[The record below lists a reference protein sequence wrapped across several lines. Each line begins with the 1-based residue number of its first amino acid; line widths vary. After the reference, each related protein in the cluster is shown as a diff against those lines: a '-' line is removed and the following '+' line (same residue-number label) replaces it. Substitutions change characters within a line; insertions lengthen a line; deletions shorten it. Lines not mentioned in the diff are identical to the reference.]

1 MVKKIVMVVLMPTT
15 LLANAYAASI
25 QDSLRTTIYF
35 RPGYSL
41 LELSYRDNAANMKAL
56 TQGIQTI
63 KGNPC
68 VQLQHIRIL
77 SAASPEGNSALN
89 KRVAKRRG
97 ERLRNY
103 LKETLVLPDSIF
115 TVSSAGEDWQGLAA
129 LMAKEKTPWRNKAL
143 QIIRHTPEW
152 VTRNGKVVDGRKRQ
166 LQNLDGGK
174 AWKYML
180 DNHFYTL
187 RTGAVVVCEVKTL
200 ADEVHV
206 DRTHAEAHEG
216 SHADLA
222 DYADE
227 SKLSAAEARPEPAS
241 QQASG
246 QPASQQPAS
255 QSPSSPP
262 FPAIPSQVNPG
273 QEPPPSSSYFALKSN
288 LLYDALLVPNLS
300 LEASIGSGWTLG
312 AGGMLAWWSKDAK
325 HRYWRI
331 YGGDLEIRKYFG
343 TLAKSKPLQG
353 HHLGIYGDFL
363 TYDFEFGAKGYQS
376 KATYAAGI
384 KYGYSHPIAKR
395 LNLDFALGIGYL
407 HSNYKT
413 YVPKDGCYVYQE
425 TKKRKWLGPTQA
437 EISLVWL
444 LGKGNTNTKGNGNGK
459 GNTNKKKGGKK

>member
-97 ERLRNY
+97 ERLRDY

-129 LMAKEKTPWRNKAL
+129 LIAKEKTPWRNKAL

-200 ADEVHV
+200 A
-206 DRTHAEAHEG
+206 AE
-216 SHADLA
+216 STP
-222 DYADE
+222 
-227 SKLSAAEARPEPAS
+227 SAAEASLE
-241 QQASG
+241 QARSE
-246 QPASQQPAS
+246 QACLESAS

-262 FPAIPSQVNPG
+262 FPAIPSQVHPES
-273 QEPPPSSSYFALKSN
+273 QAPPVASYFALKSN

-343 TLAKSKPLQG
+343 TLSKSKPLQG

-384 KYGYSHPIAKR
+384 KYGYSHPIANR

-413 YVPKDGCYVYQE
+413 YVPRDGCYVYQE

-444 LGKGNTNTKGNGNGK
+444 LGKGNTNN
-459 GNTNKKKGGKK
+459 KKGGKK

>member
-97 ERLRNY
+97 ERLRDY

-115 TVSSAGEDWQGLAA
+115 TVSSAGEDWQGLAS
-129 LMAKEKTPWRNKAL
+129 LIAKEKTPWRNKAL

-200 ADEVHV
+200 A
-206 DRTHAEAHEG
+206 AE
-216 SHADLA
+216 STP
-222 DYADE
+222 
-227 SKLSAAEARPEPAS
+227 SAAEASLEQARQEQARPES
-241 QQASG
+241 
-246 QPASQQPAS
+246 ASQQPAS

-262 FPAIPSQVNPG
+262 FPAIPSQVHP
-273 QEPPPSSSYFALKSN
+273 EPQAPPVASYFALKSN
-288 LLYDALLVPNLS
+288 LLYDAVLIPNLS

-312 AGGMLAWWSKDAK
+312 AGGMFAWWSKDAK

-343 TLAKSKPLQG
+343 SLSKSKPLQG

-384 KYGYSHPIAKR
+384 KYGYSHPIANR

-413 YVPKDGCYVYQE
+413 YVPRDGCYVYQE

-444 LGKGNTNTKGNGNGK
+444 LGKGNTN
-459 GNTNKKKGGKK
+459 KKKGGKK

>member
-97 ERLRNY
+97 ERLRDY

-129 LMAKEKTPWRNKAL
+129 LIAKEKTPWRNKAL

-200 ADEVHV
+200 A
-206 DRTHAEAHEG
+206 AE
-216 SHADLA
+216 STP
-222 DYADE
+222 
-227 SKLSAAEARPEPAS
+227 SAAEAS
-241 QQASG
+241 QEQARLE
-246 QPASQQPAS
+246 PAS

-262 FPAIPSQVNPG
+262 FPAIPSQVHPES
-273 QEPPPSSSYFALKSN
+273 QAPPVASYFALKSN

-343 TLAKSKPLQG
+343 TLSKSKPLQG

-384 KYGYSHPIAKR
+384 KYGYSHPIANR

-413 YVPKDGCYVYQE
+413 YVPRDGCYVYQE

-444 LGKGNTNTKGNGNGK
+444 LGKGNTN
-459 GNTNKKKGGKK
+459 KKKGGKK

>member
-129 LMAKEKTPWRNKAL
+129 LIAKEKTPWRNKAL

-200 ADEVHV
+200 A
-206 DRTHAEAHEG
+206 AE
-216 SHADLA
+216 STP
-222 DYADE
+222 
-227 SKLSAAEARPEPAS
+227 SAAEARLE
-241 QQASG
+241 QARHES
-246 QPASQQPAS
+246 ASQQPAS

-262 FPAIPSQVNPG
+262 FPAIPSQVHPES
-273 QEPPPSSSYFALKSN
+273 QAPPVASYFALKSN

-312 AGGMLAWWSKDAK
+312 AGGMFAWWSKDAK

-331 YGGDLEIRKYFG
+331 YGGGLEIRKYFG
-343 TLAKSKPLQG
+343 TLSKSKPLQG

-384 KYGYSHPIAKR
+384 KYGYSHPIANR

-413 YVPKDGCYVYQE
+413 YVPRDGCYVYQE

-444 LGKGNTNTKGNGNGK
+444 LGKGNTN
-459 GNTNKKKGGKK
+459 KKKGGKK

>member
-97 ERLRNY
+97 ERLRDY

-129 LMAKEKTPWRNKAL
+129 LIAKEKTPWRNKAL

-200 ADEVHV
+200 A
-206 DRTHAEAHEG
+206 AE
-216 SHADLA
+216 STP
-222 DYADE
+222 
-227 SKLSAAEARPEPAS
+227 SAAEASLEQARSGAHVEARSEQARPES
-241 QQASG
+241 
-246 QPASQQPAS
+246 AS

-262 FPAIPSQVNPG
+262 FPAIPSQVHPES
-273 QEPPPSSSYFALKSN
+273 QAPPVASYFALKSN

-312 AGGMLAWWSKDAK
+312 AGGMFAWWSKDAK

-331 YGGDLEIRKYFG
+331 YGGGLEIRKYFG
-343 TLAKSKPLQG
+343 TLSKSKPLQG

-384 KYGYSHPIAKR
+384 KYGYSHPIANR
-395 LNLDFALGIGYL
+395 LNLDFAMGIGYL

-413 YVPKDGCYVYQE
+413 YVPRDGCYVYQE

-444 LGKGNTNTKGNGNGK
+444 LGKGNTN
-459 GNTNKKKGGKK
+459 KKKGGKK

>member
-1 MVKKIVMVVLMPTT
+1 MVVLMPTT

-97 ERLRNY
+97 ERLRDY

-129 LMAKEKTPWRNKAL
+129 LIAKEKTPWRNKAL

-200 ADEVHV
+200 A
-206 DRTHAEAHEG
+206 AE
-216 SHADLA
+216 STP
-222 DYADE
+222 
-227 SKLSAAEARPEPAS
+227 SAAEASLE
-241 QQASG
+241 QARSE
-246 QPASQQPAS
+246 QAS

-262 FPAIPSQVNPG
+262 FPAIPSQVH
-273 QEPPPSSSYFALKSN
+273 PSSESQAPPVASYFALKSN

-300 LEASIGSGWTLG
+300 LEASIGSGWTLA
-312 AGGMLAWWSKDAK
+312 AGGMFAWWSKDAK

-343 TLAKSKPLQG
+343 TLSKSKPLQG

-413 YVPKDGCYVYQE
+413 YVPRDGCYVYQE

-444 LGKGNTNTKGNGNGK
+444 LGKGNTN
-459 GNTNKKKGGKK
+459 KKKGGKK

>member
-1 MVKKIVMVVLMPTT
+1 MVVLMPTT

-97 ERLRNY
+97 ERLRDY

-115 TVSSAGEDWQGLAA
+115 TVSSAGEDWQGLASLIA
-129 LMAKEKTPWRNKAL
+129 REKTPWRNKAL

-200 ADEVHV
+200 A
-206 DRTHAEAHEG
+206 AE
-216 SHADLA
+216 STP
-222 DYADE
+222 
-227 SKLSAAEARPEPAS
+227 SAAEARLEQARQEQARPESAS
-241 QQASG
+241 QQS
-246 QPASQQPAS
+246 AS

-262 FPAIPSQVNPG
+262 FPAIPSQVHPE
-273 QEPPPSSSYFALKSN
+273 QEPPPAASYFALKSN

-343 TLAKSKPLQG
+343 TLSKSKPLQG

-384 KYGYSHPIAKR
+384 RYGYSHPIANR

-413 YVPKDGCYVYQE
+413 YVPRDGCYVYQE

-444 LGKGNTNTKGNGNGK
+444 LGKGNTNN
-459 GNTNKKKGGKK
+459 KKGGKK

>member
-97 ERLRNY
+97 ERLRDY

-115 TVSSAGEDWQGLAA
+115 TVSSAGEDWQGLASLIA
-129 LMAKEKTPWRNKAL
+129 RETTPWRNKAL

-200 ADEVHV
+200 A
-206 DRTHAEAHEG
+206 AE
-216 SHADLA
+216 STP
-222 DYADE
+222 
-227 SKLSAAEARPEPAS
+227 SAAEARLEQARPGAHAEASSEQARLEPAS
-241 QQASG
+241 QQS
-246 QPASQQPAS
+246 ASQQSAP
-255 QSPSSPP
+255 QSPPV
-262 FPAIPSQVNPG
+262 A
-273 QEPPPSSSYFALKSN
+273 SYFALKSN
-288 LLYDALLVPNLS
+288 LLYDALLIPNLS

-312 AGGMLAWWSKDAK
+312 AGGMFAWWSKDAK

-343 TLAKSKPLQG
+343 TLSKSKPLQG

-384 KYGYSHPIAKR
+384 KYGYSHPIANR

-413 YVPKDGCYVYQE
+413 YVPRDGCYVYQE
-425 TKKRKWLGPTQA
+425 TKKQKWLGPTQA

-444 LGKGNTNTKGNGNGK
+444 LGKGNTN
-459 GNTNKKKGGKK
+459 KKKGGKK

>member
-97 ERLRNY
+97 ERLRDY

-129 LMAKEKTPWRNKAL
+129 LIAKEKTPWRNKAL

-200 ADEVHV
+200 A
-206 DRTHAEAHEG
+206 AE
-216 SHADLA
+216 STP
-222 DYADE
+222 
-227 SKLSAAEARPEPAS
+227 SAAEAS
-241 QQASG
+241 QEQARLE
-246 QPASQQPAS
+246 PAS

-262 FPAIPSQVNPG
+262 FPAIPSQVHPEP
-273 QEPPPSSSYFALKSN
+273 QEPPVASYFALKSN

-331 YGGDLEIRKYFG
+331 YGGGLEIRKYFG
-343 TLAKSKPLQG
+343 TLSKSKPLQG

-384 KYGYSHPIAKR
+384 KYGYSHPIANR

-413 YVPKDGCYVYQE
+413 YVPRDGCYVYQE
-425 TKKRKWLGPTQA
+425 TKKQKWLGPTQA

-444 LGKGNTNTKGNGNGK
+444 LGKGNTN
-459 GNTNKKKGGKK
+459 KKKGGKK

>member
-97 ERLRNY
+97 ERLRDY

-115 TVSSAGEDWQGLAA
+115 TVSSAGEDWQGLASLIA
-129 LMAKEKTPWRNKAL
+129 REKTPWRNKAL

-200 ADEVHV
+200 AAESTPSAAEA
-206 DRTHAEAHEG
+206 RLEQARPGAHAEASSEQ
-216 SHADLA
+216 
-222 DYADE
+222 
-227 SKLSAAEARPEPAS
+227 ARPEPAS
-241 QQASG
+241 QQS
-246 QPASQQPAS
+246 AS

-262 FPAIPSQVNPG
+262 FPAIPSQVHPSSES
-273 QEPPPSSSYFALKSN
+273 QEPPPAASYFALKSN

-343 TLAKSKPLQG
+343 ALSKSKPLQG

-384 KYGYSHPIAKR
+384 KYGYSHPIANR

-413 YVPKDGCYVYQE
+413 YVPRDGCYVYQE

-444 LGKGNTNTKGNGNGK
+444 LGKGNTN
-459 GNTNKKKGGKK
+459 KKKGGKK

>member
-1 MVKKIVMVVLMPTT
+1 MVVLMPTT

-97 ERLRNY
+97 ERLRDY

-115 TVSSAGEDWQGLAA
+115 TVSSAGEDWQGLAS
-129 LMAKEKTPWRNKAL
+129 LIAKEKTPWRNKAL

-152 VTRNGKVVDGRKRQ
+152 ITRNGKVVDGRKRQ

-200 ADEVHV
+200 A
-206 DRTHAEAHEG
+206 AE
-216 SHADLA
+216 STP
-222 DYADE
+222 
-227 SKLSAAEARPEPAS
+227 SAAEARLEQARSEQARLESAS
-241 QQASG
+241 QQS
-246 QPASQQPAS
+246 AS

-262 FPAIPSQVNPG
+262 FPAIPSQVH
-273 QEPPPSSSYFALKSN
+273 PSSESQAPPVASYFALKSN

-343 TLAKSKPLQG
+343 TLSKSKPLQG

-384 KYGYSHPIAKR
+384 KYGYSHPIANR

-413 YVPKDGCYVYQE
+413 YVPRDGCYVYQE

-444 LGKGNTNTKGNGNGK
+444 LGKGNTN
-459 GNTNKKKGGKK
+459 KKKGGKK

>member
-97 ERLRNY
+97 ERLRDY

-129 LMAKEKTPWRNKAL
+129 LIAREKTPWRNKAL

-200 ADEVHV
+200 A
-206 DRTHAEAHEG
+206 AE
-216 SHADLA
+216 STP
-222 DYADE
+222 
-227 SKLSAAEARPEPAS
+227 SAAEARPEPAS

-246 QPASQQPAS
+246 QPASQQSAS

-262 FPAIPSQVNPG
+262 FPAIPSQVHPAP
-273 QEPPPSSSYFALKSN
+273 QPPPVASYYALKSN
-288 LLYDALLVPNLS
+288 LLYDALLIPNLS

-312 AGGMLAWWSKDAK
+312 AGGMFAWWSKDAK

-343 TLAKSKPLQG
+343 TLSKSKPLQG

-384 KYGYSHPIAKR
+384 KYGYSHPIANR

-413 YVPKDGCYVYQE
+413 YVPRDGCYVYQE

-444 LGKGNTNTKGNGNGK
+444 LGKGNTN
-459 GNTNKKKGGKK
+459 KKKGGKK

>member
-1 MVKKIVMVVLMPTT
+1 MVVLMPTT

-97 ERLRNY
+97 ERLRDY

-115 TVSSAGEDWQGLAA
+115 TVSSAGEDWQGLASLIA
-129 LMAKEKTPWRNKAL
+129 REKTPWRNKAL

-200 ADEVHV
+200 A
-206 DRTHAEAHEG
+206 AE
-216 SHADLA
+216 STP
-222 DYADE
+222 
-227 SKLSAAEARPEPAS
+227 SAAEARLEQARPGAHAEARSEQARPES
-241 QQASG
+241 
-246 QPASQQPAS
+246 AS

-262 FPAIPSQVNPG
+262 FPAIPSQVHPE
-273 QEPPPSSSYFALKSN
+273 QEPPPGASYLALKSN
-288 LLYDALLVPNLS
+288 LLYDALLIPNLS

-312 AGGMLAWWSKDAK
+312 AGGMFAWWSKDAK

-343 TLAKSKPLQG
+343 TLSKSKPLQG

-384 KYGYSHPIAKR
+384 KYGYSHPIANR

-413 YVPKDGCYVYQE
+413 YVPRDGCYVYQE

-444 LGKGNTNTKGNGNGK
+444 LGKGNTN
-459 GNTNKKKGGKK
+459 KKKGGKK

>member
-97 ERLRNY
+97 ERLRDY

-129 LMAKEKTPWRNKAL
+129 LIAKEKTPWRNKAL

-200 ADEVHV
+200 A
-206 DRTHAEAHEG
+206 AE
-216 SHADLA
+216 STP
-222 DYADE
+222 
-227 SKLSAAEARPEPAS
+227 SAAEARLEQARSEQARPEPAS
-241 QQASG
+241 QQS
-246 QPASQQPAS
+246 AS

-262 FPAIPSQVNPG
+262 FPAIPSQVHPES
-273 QEPPPSSSYFALKSN
+273 QAPPVASYFALKSN
-288 LLYDALLVPNLS
+288 LLYDALLIPNLS

-312 AGGMLAWWSKDAK
+312 AGGMFAWWSKDAK

-343 TLAKSKPLQG
+343 TLSKSKPLQG

-384 KYGYSHPIAKR
+384 KYGYSHPIANR

-444 LGKGNTNTKGNGNGK
+444 LGKGNTN
-459 GNTNKKKGGKK
+459 KKKGGKK

>member
-1 MVKKIVMVVLMPTT
+1 MVVLMPTT

-129 LMAKEKTPWRNKAL
+129 LIAKEKTPWRNKAL

-152 VTRNGKVVDGRKRQ
+152 ITRNGKVVDGRKRQ

-200 ADEVHV
+200 A
-206 DRTHAEAHEG
+206 AE
-216 SHADLA
+216 STP
-222 DYADE
+222 
-227 SKLSAAEARPEPAS
+227 SAAEARSEQASTESAS
-241 QQASG
+241 QQS
-246 QPASQQPAS
+246 AS

-262 FPAIPSQVNPG
+262 FPAIPSQVHPAP
-273 QEPPPSSSYFALKSN
+273 QAPPVASYFALKSN
-288 LLYDALLVPNLS
+288 LLYDALLVPNLA
-300 LEASIGSGWTLG
+300 LEASIGSGWTLA

-343 TLAKSKPLQG
+343 TLSKSKPLQG

-384 KYGYSHPIAKR
+384 KYGYSHPIANR

-444 LGKGNTNTKGNGNGK
+444 LGKGNTN
-459 GNTNKKKGGKK
+459 KKKGGKK

>member
-97 ERLRNY
+97 ERLRDY

-129 LMAKEKTPWRNKAL
+129 LIAKEKTPWRNKAL

-152 VTRNGKVVDGRKRQ
+152 ITRNGKVVDGRKRQ

-187 RTGAVVVCEVKTL
+187 RTGAVVVCEIKTL
-200 ADEVHV
+200 A
-206 DRTHAEAHEG
+206 AE
-216 SHADLA
+216 STP
-222 DYADE
+222 
-227 SKLSAAEARPEPAS
+227 SAAEASLEQARLDSAS
-241 QQASG
+241 QQS
-246 QPASQQPAS
+246 AS

-262 FPAIPSQVNPG
+262 FPAIPSQVH
-273 QEPPPSSSYFALKSN
+273 PSSESQAPPVASYFALKSN

-331 YGGDLEIRKYFG
+331 YGGGLEIRKYFG
-343 TLAKSKPLQG
+343 TLSKSKPLQG

-384 KYGYSHPIAKR
+384 KYGYSHPIANR

-413 YVPKDGCYVYQE
+413 YVPRDGCYVYQE

-444 LGKGNTNTKGNGNGK
+444 LGKGNTN
-459 GNTNKKKGGKK
+459 KKKGGKK

>member
-97 ERLRNY
+97 ERLRDY

-115 TVSSAGEDWQGLAA
+115 TVSSAGEDWQGLASLIA
-129 LMAKEKTPWRNKAL
+129 REKTPWRNKAL

-200 ADEVHV
+200 A
-206 DRTHAEAHEG
+206 AE
-216 SHADLA
+216 STP
-222 DYADE
+222 
-227 SKLSAAEARPEPAS
+227 SAAEARLEQARPGAHAEARSEQARPES
-241 QQASG
+241 
-246 QPASQQPAS
+246 AS

-262 FPAIPSQVNPG
+262 FPAIPSQVHPES
-273 QEPPPSSSYFALKSN
+273 QAPPVASYFALKSN
-288 LLYDALLVPNLS
+288 LLYDALLIPNLS

-312 AGGMLAWWSKDAK
+312 AGGMFAWWSKDAK

-331 YGGDLEIRKYFG
+331 YGGGLEIRKYFG
-343 TLAKSKPLQG
+343 TLSKSKPLQG

-384 KYGYSHPIAKR
+384 KYGYSHPIANR

-413 YVPKDGCYVYQE
+413 YVPRDGCYVYQE
-425 TKKRKWLGPTQA
+425 TKKQKWLGPTQA

-444 LGKGNTNTKGNGNGK
+444 LGKGNTN
-459 GNTNKKKGGKK
+459 KKKGGKK

>member
-97 ERLRNY
+97 ERLRDY

-129 LMAKEKTPWRNKAL
+129 LIAKEKTPWRNKAL

-200 ADEVHV
+200 A
-206 DRTHAEAHEG
+206 AE
-216 SHADLA
+216 STP
-222 DYADE
+222 
-227 SKLSAAEARPEPAS
+227 SAAEARQEPAS

-246 QPASQQPAS
+246 QPASQQSAS

-262 FPAIPSQVNPG
+262 FPAIPSQVHPE
-273 QEPPPSSSYFALKSN
+273 QESPPAASYFALKSN
-288 LLYDALLVPNLS
+288 LLYDALLIPNLS

-343 TLAKSKPLQG
+343 TLSKSKPLQG

-384 KYGYSHPIAKR
+384 KYGYSHPIANR

-413 YVPKDGCYVYQE
+413 YVPRDGCYVYQE
-425 TKKRKWLGPTQA
+425 TKKQKWLGPTQA

-444 LGKGNTNTKGNGNGK
+444 LGKGNTN
-459 GNTNKKKGGKK
+459 KKKGGKK

>member
-97 ERLRNY
+97 ERLRDY

-115 TVSSAGEDWQGLAA
+115 TVSSAGEDWQGLAS
-129 LMAKEKTPWRNKAL
+129 LIAKEKTPWRNKAL

-200 ADEVHV
+200 A
-206 DRTHAEAHEG
+206 AE
-216 SHADLA
+216 STP
-222 DYADE
+222 
-227 SKLSAAEARPEPAS
+227 SAAEAS
-241 QQASG
+241 QEQARSE
-246 QPASQQPAS
+246 QARLESAS

-262 FPAIPSQVNPG
+262 FPAIPSQVHPES
-273 QEPPPSSSYFALKSN
+273 QAPPVASYFALKSN

-343 TLAKSKPLQG
+343 TLSKSKPLQG

-384 KYGYSHPIAKR
+384 KYGYSHPIANR

-413 YVPKDGCYVYQE
+413 YVPRDGCYVYQE
-425 TKKRKWLGPTQA
+425 TKKQKWLGPTQA

-444 LGKGNTNTKGNGNGK
+444 LGKGNTNN
-459 GNTNKKKGGKK
+459 KKGGKK

>member
-97 ERLRNY
+97 ERLRDY

-129 LMAKEKTPWRNKAL
+129 LIAKEKTPWRNKAL

-200 ADEVHV
+200 A
-206 DRTHAEAHEG
+206 AE
-216 SHADLA
+216 STP
-222 DYADE
+222 
-227 SKLSAAEARPEPAS
+227 SAAEASLEQARSEQARPES
-241 QQASG
+241 
-246 QPASQQPAS
+246 AS

-262 FPAIPSQVNPG
+262 FPAIPSQVH
-273 QEPPPSSSYFALKSN
+273 PSSESQAPPVASYFALKSN

-312 AGGMLAWWSKDAK
+312 AGGMFAWWSKDAK

-343 TLAKSKPLQG
+343 TLSKSKPLQG

-384 KYGYSHPIAKR
+384 KYGYSHPIANR

-413 YVPKDGCYVYQE
+413 YVPRDGCYVYQE

-444 LGKGNTNTKGNGNGK
+444 LGKGNTN
-459 GNTNKKKGGKK
+459 KKKGGKK

>member
-97 ERLRNY
+97 ERLRDY

-129 LMAKEKTPWRNKAL
+129 LIAKEKTPWRNKAL

-200 ADEVHV
+200 A
-206 DRTHAEAHEG
+206 AEG
-216 SHADLA
+216 TP
-222 DYADE
+222 
-227 SKLSAAEARPEPAS
+227 SAAEARQEQAHPESAS
-241 QQASG
+241 QQS
-246 QPASQQPAS
+246 AS

-262 FPAIPSQVNPG
+262 FPANPSQVHPSTES
-273 QEPPPSSSYFALKSN
+273 QAPPVASYFALKSN

-343 TLAKSKPLQG
+343 TLSKSKPLQG

-384 KYGYSHPIAKR
+384 KYGYSHPIANR

-413 YVPKDGCYVYQE
+413 YVPRDGCYVYQE

-444 LGKGNTNTKGNGNGK
+444 IGKGNTNN
-459 GNTNKKKGGKK
+459 KKGGKK

>member
-97 ERLRNY
+97 ERLRDY

-115 TVSSAGEDWQGLAA
+115 TVSSAGEDWQGLAS
-129 LMAKEKTPWRNKAL
+129 LIAKEKTPWRNKAL
-143 QIIRHTPEW
+143 QIICHTPEW

-200 ADEVHV
+200 A
-206 DRTHAEAHEG
+206 AE
-216 SHADLA
+216 STP
-222 DYADE
+222 
-227 SKLSAAEARPEPAS
+227 SAAEARLEQARLESAS
-241 QQASG
+241 QQS
-246 QPASQQPAS
+246 AS

-262 FPAIPSQVNPG
+262 FPAIPSQVH
-273 QEPPPSSSYFALKSN
+273 PSSEPQAPPVASYFALKSN

-343 TLAKSKPLQG
+343 TLSKSKPLQG

-384 KYGYSHPIAKR
+384 KYGYSHPIANR

-413 YVPKDGCYVYQE
+413 YVPRDGCYVYQE

-444 LGKGNTNTKGNGNGK
+444 LGKGNTN
-459 GNTNKKKGGKK
+459 KKKGGKK

>member
-97 ERLRNY
+97 ERLRDY

-115 TVSSAGEDWQGLAA
+115 TVSSAGEDWQGLAS
-129 LMAKEKTPWRNKAL
+129 LIAKEKTPWRNKAL

-180 DNHFYTL
+180 ANHFDSL
-187 RTGAVVVCEVKTL
+187 RSGALVVCEIRHIVPSVSPIDSL
-200 ADEVHV
+200 SLIQNQQ
-206 DRTHAEAHEG
+206 G
-216 SHADLA
+216 SEQ
-222 DYADE
+222 E
-227 SKLSAAEARPEPAS
+227 SLQQKDAQDTASQLQVYPGANAAEAENAGD
-241 QQASG
+241 ASG
-246 QPASQQPAS
+246 R
-255 QSPSSPP
+255 
-262 FPAIPSQVNPG
+262 N
-273 QEPPPSSSYFALKSN
+273 SYYALKTN
-288 LLYDALLVPNLS
+288 LLYDALLVPNLGI
-300 LEASIGSGWTLG
+300 ETSIGRGWTLG
-312 AGGMLAWWSKDAK
+312 ASGMLAWWSKDASHK
-325 HRYWRI
+325 YWRI
-331 YGGDLEIRKYFG
+331 YGGEMEIRKYFG
-343 TLAKSKPLQG
+343 RKAKEKPMQG
-353 HHLGIYGDFL
+353 HHISLYGQFL
-363 TYDFEFGAKGYQS
+363 TYDIENGGTGHQS
-376 KATYAAGI
+376 KKTYGAGME
-384 KYGYSHPIAKR
+384 YGYSLPIGRR
-395 LNLDFALGIGYL
+395 LNLDFGLGVGYIKS
-407 HSNYKT
+407 HYKT
-413 YVPKDGCYVYQE
+413 YEPKDGCYVYE
-425 TKKRKWLGPTQA
+425 ATRNRTWIGPTRG
-437 EISLVWL
+437 EVSLVWL
-444 LGKGNTNTKGNGNGK
+444 LGNGNTNS
-459 GNTNKKKGGKK
+459 KKGGKK

>member
-1 MVKKIVMVVLMPTT
+1 MVVLMPTT

-97 ERLRNY
+97 ERLRDY

-115 TVSSAGEDWQGLAA
+115 TVSSAGEDWQGLAS
-129 LMAKEKTPWRNKAL
+129 LIAKEKTPWRNKAL

-200 ADEVHV
+200 A
-206 DRTHAEAHEG
+206 AE
-216 SHADLA
+216 STP
-222 DYADE
+222 
-227 SKLSAAEARPEPAS
+227 SAAEARLE
-241 QQASG
+241 QARLES
-246 QPASQQPAS
+246 ASQQPAS

-262 FPAIPSQVNPG
+262 FPAIPSQVH
-273 QEPPPSSSYFALKSN
+273 PSSKSQAPPVASYFALKSN

-300 LEASIGSGWTLG
+300 LEASIGSGWTLA
-312 AGGMLAWWSKDAK
+312 AGGMFAWWSKDAK

-343 TLAKSKPLQG
+343 TLSKSKPLQG

-376 KATYAAGI
+376 KVTYAAGI
-384 KYGYSHPIAKR
+384 KYGYSHPIANR

-413 YVPKDGCYVYQE
+413 YVPRDGCYVYQE

-444 LGKGNTNTKGNGNGK
+444 LGKGNTN
-459 GNTNKKKGGKK
+459 KKKGGKK

>member
-1 MVKKIVMVVLMPTT
+1 MVVLMPTT

-129 LMAKEKTPWRNKAL
+129 LIAKEKTPWRNKAL

-200 ADEVHV
+200 ADRAHA

-216 SHADLA
+216 SHADFA

-241 QQASG
+241 QQ
-246 QPASQQPAS
+246 QAS

-262 FPAIPSQVNPG
+262 FPAIPSQVPPG
-273 QEPPPSSSYFALKSN
+273 QEPPPVASYFALKSN

-331 YGGDLEIRKYFG
+331 YGGGLEIRKYFG
-343 TLAKSKPLQG
+343 TLSKSKPLQG

-384 KYGYSHPIAKR
+384 KYGYSHPIANR

-413 YVPKDGCYVYQE
+413 YVPRDGCYVYQE

-444 LGKGNTNTKGNGNGK
+444 LGKGNTN
-459 GNTNKKKGGKK
+459 KKKGGKK

>member
-97 ERLRNY
+97 ERLRDY

-115 TVSSAGEDWQGLAA
+115 TVSSAGEDWQGLAS
-129 LMAKEKTPWRNKAL
+129 LIAKEKTPWRNKAL

-200 ADEVHV
+200 A
-206 DRTHAEAHEG
+206 AE
-216 SHADLA
+216 STP
-222 DYADE
+222 
-227 SKLSAAEARPEPAS
+227 SAAEAS
-241 QQASG
+241 QEQARSE
-246 QPASQQPAS
+246 QARLESAS

-262 FPAIPSQVNPG
+262 FPAIPSQVH
-273 QEPPPSSSYFALKSN
+273 PSSESQAPPVASYFALKSN

-343 TLAKSKPLQG
+343 TLSKSKPLQG

-384 KYGYSHPIAKR
+384 KYGYSHPIANR

-413 YVPKDGCYVYQE
+413 YVPRDGCYVYQE

-444 LGKGNTNTKGNGNGK
+444 LGKGNTNN
-459 GNTNKKKGGKK
+459 KKGGKK

>member
-1 MVKKIVMVVLMPTT
+1 MVVLMPTT

-97 ERLRNY
+97 ERLRDY

-129 LMAKEKTPWRNKAL
+129 LIAKEKTPWRNKAL

-152 VTRNGKVVDGRKRQ
+152 ITRNGKVVDGRKRQ

-200 ADEVHV
+200 A
-206 DRTHAEAHEG
+206 AE
-216 SHADLA
+216 STP
-222 DYADE
+222 
-227 SKLSAAEARPEPAS
+227 SAAEARLEQARPEPAS
-241 QQASG
+241 QQ
-246 QPASQQPAS
+246 QAS

-262 FPAIPSQVNPG
+262 FPAIPSQVHPES
-273 QEPPPSSSYFALKSN
+273 QAPSVVSYFALKSN

-343 TLAKSKPLQG
+343 TLSKSKPLQG

-384 KYGYSHPIAKR
+384 RYGYSHPIGKR

-413 YVPKDGCYVYQE
+413 YVPRDGCYVYQE
-425 TKKRKWLGPTQA
+425 TKKQKWLGPTQA

-444 LGKGNTNTKGNGNGK
+444 LGKGNTN
-459 GNTNKKKGGKK
+459 KKKGGKK

>member
-1 MVKKIVMVVLMPTT
+1 MVVLMPTT

-97 ERLRNY
+97 ERLRDY

-115 TVSSAGEDWQGLAA
+115 TVSSAGEDWQGLAS
-129 LMAKEKTPWRNKAL
+129 LIAKEKTPWRNKAL

-152 VTRNGKVVDGRKRQ
+152 ITRNGKVVDGRKRQ

-200 ADEVHV
+200 A
-206 DRTHAEAHEG
+206 AE
-216 SHADLA
+216 STP
-222 DYADE
+222 
-227 SKLSAAEARPEPAS
+227 SAAEARLE
-241 QQASG
+241 QASTE
-246 QPASQQPAS
+246 SAS

-262 FPAIPSQVNPG
+262 FPAIPSQVPPG
-273 QEPPPSSSYFALKSN
+273 QEPPPVASYFALKSN
-288 LLYDALLVPNLS
+288 LLYDALLIPNLS

-343 TLAKSKPLQG
+343 TLSKSKPLQG

-384 KYGYSHPIAKR
+384 KYGYSHPIANR

-444 LGKGNTNTKGNGNGK
+444 LGKGNTNSKGK
-459 GNTNKKKGGKK
+459 GNTNNKKGGKK

>member
-97 ERLRNY
+97 ERLRDY

-129 LMAKEKTPWRNKAL
+129 LIAKEKTPWRNKAL

-200 ADEVHV
+200 A
-206 DRTHAEAHEG
+206 AE
-216 SHADLA
+216 STP
-222 DYADE
+222 
-227 SKLSAAEARPEPAS
+227 SAAEARLEQARPES
-241 QQASG
+241 
-246 QPASQQPAS
+246 ASQQPAS

-262 FPAIPSQVNPG
+262 FPAIPSQVH
-273 QEPPPSSSYFALKSN
+273 PSSESQAPPVASYLALKSN
-288 LLYDALLVPNLS
+288 LLYDALLIPNLS
-300 LEASIGSGWTLG
+300 LEASISGGWTLG

-343 TLAKSKPLQG
+343 TLSKSKPLQG

-376 KATYAAGI
+376 KGTYAAGI
-384 KYGYSHPIAKR
+384 KYGYSHPIANR

-413 YVPKDGCYVYQE
+413 YVPRDGCYVYQE

-444 LGKGNTNTKGNGNGK
+444 LGKGNTN
-459 GNTNKKKGGKK
+459 KKKGGKK

>member
-1 MVKKIVMVVLMPTT
+1 MVVLMPTT

-97 ERLRNY
+97 ERLRDY

-129 LMAKEKTPWRNKAL
+129 LIAKEKTPWRNKAL

-200 ADEVHV
+200 A
-206 DRTHAEAHEG
+206 AE
-216 SHADLA
+216 STP
-222 DYADE
+222 
-227 SKLSAAEARPEPAS
+227 SAAEASQEQARSEQARHESAS
-241 QQASG
+241 QQ
-246 QPASQQPAS
+246 QAS

-262 FPAIPSQVNPG
+262 FPAIASQVHP
-273 QEPPPSSSYFALKSN
+273 EPQAPPVASYFALKSN

-312 AGGMLAWWSKDAK
+312 AGGMFAWWSKDAK

-343 TLAKSKPLQG
+343 TLSKSKPLQG

-384 KYGYSHPIAKR
+384 KYGYSHPIANR

-413 YVPKDGCYVYQE
+413 YVPRDGCYVYQE

-444 LGKGNTNTKGNGNGK
+444 LGKGNTN
-459 GNTNKKKGGKK
+459 KKKGGKK

>member
-97 ERLRNY
+97 ERLRDY

-115 TVSSAGEDWQGLAA
+115 TVSSAGEDWQGLAS
-129 LMAKEKTPWRNKAL
+129 LIAKEKTPWRNKAL

-200 ADEVHV
+200 A
-206 DRTHAEAHEG
+206 AE
-216 SHADLA
+216 SPP
-222 DYADE
+222 
-227 SKLSAAEARPEPAS
+227 SAAEARPEPAS

-246 QPASQQPAS
+246 QPASQQSAS

-262 FPAIPSQVNPG
+262 FPAIPSQVHPE
-273 QEPPPSSSYFALKSN
+273 QEPSPVASYFALKSN
-288 LLYDALLVPNLS
+288 LLYDALLIPNLS

-343 TLAKSKPLQG
+343 TLSKSKPLQG

-384 KYGYSHPIAKR
+384 KYGYSHPIANR

-413 YVPKDGCYVYQE
+413 YVPRDGCYVYQE

-444 LGKGNTNTKGNGNGK
+444 LGKGNTN
-459 GNTNKKKGGKK
+459 KKKGGKK

>member
-97 ERLRNY
+97 ERLRDY

-115 TVSSAGEDWQGLAA
+115 TVSSAGEDWQGLAS
-129 LMAKEKTPWRNKAL
+129 LIAKEKTPWRNKAL

-200 ADEVHV
+200 A
-206 DRTHAEAHEG
+206 AE
-216 SHADLA
+216 STP
-222 DYADE
+222 
-227 SKLSAAEARPEPAS
+227 SAAEARLEQARLDSAS
-241 QQASG
+241 QQS
-246 QPASQQPAS
+246 AS

-262 FPAIPSQVNPG
+262 FPAIPSQVH
-273 QEPPPSSSYFALKSN
+273 PSSESQSPPVASYFALKSN

-343 TLAKSKPLQG
+343 TLSKSKPLQG

-384 KYGYSHPIAKR
+384 KYGYSHPIANR

-413 YVPKDGCYVYQE
+413 YVPRDGCYVYQE

-444 LGKGNTNTKGNGNGK
+444 LGKGNTN
-459 GNTNKKKGGKK
+459 KKKGGKK

>member
-1 MVKKIVMVVLMPTT
+1 MVVLMPTT

-97 ERLRNY
+97 ERLRDY

-129 LMAKEKTPWRNKAL
+129 LIAKEKTPWRNKAL

-200 ADEVHV
+200 A
-206 DRTHAEAHEG
+206 AE
-216 SHADLA
+216 STP
-222 DYADE
+222 
-227 SKLSAAEARPEPAS
+227 SAAEAS
-241 QQASG
+241 QEQARSE
-246 QPASQQPAS
+246 QARLESAS

-262 FPAIPSQVNPG
+262 FPAIPSQVH
-273 QEPPPSSSYFALKSN
+273 PSSESQSPPVASYFALKSN

-343 TLAKSKPLQG
+343 TLSKSKPLQG

-384 KYGYSHPIAKR
+384 KYGYSHPIANR

-413 YVPKDGCYVYQE
+413 YVPRDGCYVYQE

-444 LGKGNTNTKGNGNGK
+444 LGKGNTN
-459 GNTNKKKGGKK
+459 KKKGGKK

>member
-97 ERLRNY
+97 ERLRDY

-129 LMAKEKTPWRNKAL
+129 LIAKEKTPWRNKAL

-152 VTRNGKVVDGRKRQ
+152 ITRNGKVVDGRKRQ

-200 ADEVHV
+200 ADRAHA

-216 SHADLA
+216 SHADFA

-241 QQASG
+241 QQ
-246 QPASQQPAS
+246 QAS

-262 FPAIPSQVNPG
+262 FPAIPSQVPPG
-273 QEPPPSSSYFALKSN
+273 QEQPPVASYFALKSN

-384 KYGYSHPIAKR
+384 KYGYSHPIANR

-444 LGKGNTNTKGNGNGK
+444 LGKGNTNSKGK
-459 GNTNKKKGGKK
+459 GNTNNKKGGKK

>member
-97 ERLRNY
+97 ERLRDY

-129 LMAKEKTPWRNKAL
+129 LIAKEKTPWRNKAL

-200 ADEVHV
+200 A
-206 DRTHAEAHEG
+206 AE
-216 SHADLA
+216 STP
-222 DYADE
+222 
-227 SKLSAAEARPEPAS
+227 SAAEASLEQARLESAS
-241 QQASG
+241 QQS
-246 QPASQQPAS
+246 AS

-262 FPAIPSQVNPG
+262 FPAIPSQVH
-273 QEPPPSSSYFALKSN
+273 PSSESQAPPVASYFALKSN

-343 TLAKSKPLQG
+343 TLSKSKPLQG

-384 KYGYSHPIAKR
+384 KYGYSHPIANR

-413 YVPKDGCYVYQE
+413 YVPRDGCYVYQE

-444 LGKGNTNTKGNGNGK
+444 IGK

>member
-1 MVKKIVMVVLMPTT
+1 MVVLMPTT

-35 RPGYSL
+35 RPGYSM

-97 ERLRNY
+97 ERLRDY

-115 TVSSAGEDWQGLAA
+115 TVSSAGEDWQGLAS
-129 LMAKEKTPWRNKAL
+129 LIAKEKTPWRNKAL

-200 ADEVHV
+200 A
-206 DRTHAEAHEG
+206 AE
-216 SHADLA
+216 STP
-222 DYADE
+222 
-227 SKLSAAEARPEPAS
+227 SAAEAS
-241 QQASG
+241 QEQARSE
-246 QPASQQPAS
+246 QARLESAS

-262 FPAIPSQVNPG
+262 FPAIPSQVHPES
-273 QEPPPSSSYFALKSN
+273 QAPPVASYFALKSN

-331 YGGDLEIRKYFG
+331 YDGDLEIRKYFG
-343 TLAKSKPLQG
+343 TLSKSKPLQG

-384 KYGYSHPIAKR
+384 KYGYSHPIANR

-413 YVPKDGCYVYQE
+413 YVPRDGCYVYQE

-444 LGKGNTNTKGNGNGK
+444 LGKGNTN
-459 GNTNKKKGGKK
+459 KKKGGKK

>member
-97 ERLRNY
+97 ERLRDY

-115 TVSSAGEDWQGLAA
+115 TVSSAGEDWQGLAS
-129 LMAKEKTPWRNKAL
+129 LIAKEKTPWRNKAL

-200 ADEVHV
+200 A
-206 DRTHAEAHEG
+206 AE
-216 SHADLA
+216 STP
-222 DYADE
+222 
-227 SKLSAAEARPEPAS
+227 SAAEVSLEQARLDSAS
-241 QQASG
+241 QQS
-246 QPASQQPAS
+246 AS

-262 FPAIPSQVNPG
+262 FPAIPSQVH
-273 QEPPPSSSYFALKSN
+273 PSSESQSPPVASYFALKSN

-300 LEASIGSGWTLG
+300 LEASIGSGWALS

-343 TLAKSKPLQG
+343 TLSKSKPLQG

-384 KYGYSHPIAKR
+384 KYGYSHPIANR

-413 YVPKDGCYVYQE
+413 YVPRDGCYVYQE

-444 LGKGNTNTKGNGNGK
+444 LGKGNTNN
-459 GNTNKKKGGKK
+459 KKGGKK

>member
-1 MVKKIVMVVLMPTT
+1 MVVLMPTT

-97 ERLRNY
+97 ERLRDY

-129 LMAKEKTPWRNKAL
+129 LIAKEKTPWRNKAL

-200 ADEVHV
+200 A
-206 DRTHAEAHEG
+206 AE
-216 SHADLA
+216 STP
-222 DYADE
+222 
-227 SKLSAAEARPEPAS
+227 SAAEASQEQARLESAS
-241 QQASG
+241 QQS
-246 QPASQQPAS
+246 AS

-262 FPAIPSQVNPG
+262 FPAIPSQVH
-273 QEPPPSSSYFALKSN
+273 PSSESQAPPVASYFALKSN

-312 AGGMLAWWSKDAK
+312 AGGMFAWWSKDAK

-331 YGGDLEIRKYFG
+331 YGGGLEIRKYFG
-343 TLAKSKPLQG
+343 TLSKSKPLQG

-384 KYGYSHPIAKR
+384 KYGYSHPIANR

-413 YVPKDGCYVYQE
+413 YVPRDGCYVYQE

-444 LGKGNTNTKGNGNGK
+444 LGKGNTN
-459 GNTNKKKGGKK
+459 KKKGGKK

>member
-97 ERLRNY
+97 ERLRDY

-129 LMAKEKTPWRNKAL
+129 LIAKEKTPWRNKAL

-200 ADEVHV
+200 A
-206 DRTHAEAHEG
+206 AE
-216 SHADLA
+216 STP
-222 DYADE
+222 
-227 SKLSAAEARPEPAS
+227 SAAEASLEQARPGAHAEAR
-241 QQASG
+241 QEQARLES
-246 QPASQQPAS
+246 AS

-262 FPAIPSQVNPG
+262 FPAIPSQVH
-273 QEPPPSSSYFALKSN
+273 PSSESQAPPVASYFALKSN

-331 YGGDLEIRKYFG
+331 YGGGMEIRKYFG
-343 TLAKSKPLQG
+343 TLSKSKPLQG

-384 KYGYSHPIAKR
+384 KYGYSHPIANR

-413 YVPKDGCYVYQE
+413 YVPRDGCYVYQE
-425 TKKRKWLGPTQA
+425 TKKQKWLGPTQA

-444 LGKGNTNTKGNGNGK
+444 LGKGNTNN
-459 GNTNKKKGGKK
+459 KKGGKK